1 MNDFNFEDL
10 TNNAEPILDFKQI
23 FKDALI
29 DPAEEIKQQPIALSI
44 GESNYKGNSYPIPF
58 GSYGDFSCIVGA
70 SKSRKTFFKS
80 MVEAAYIGGRSNI
93 YNPSIKGHNN
103 DKKFVLSFDT
113 EQSHFHTQRVQRR
126 VLELIGGKSNIY
138 NPSIKG
144 HNNEKKFVLSF
155 DTEQSH
161 FHTQRVQ
168 RRVLELIGGNCE
180 FYKTF
185 GLRGY
190 SPKERFDFI
199 DWIVFESEFKD
210 KIGLMS
216 IDGYVDLVTDFN
228 SLEQATGLTEKL
240 LNWTAKGNMH
250 CTGILHKNFG
260 SAKPVG
266 HVGSSVLK
274 KAETVVFIEKDENDV
289 TIVKCEYSRNQ
300 PFKEIKFNVDG
311 NDWLPKEIQSFL

>member
-1 MNDFNFEDL
+1 MDDFNFEEL
-10 TNNAEPILDFKQI
+10 ANNVEPIIDFKQI

-44 GESNYKGNSYPIPF
+44 GESNYKGISYPIPF

-80 MVEAAYIGGRSNI
+80 MVEAA
-93 YNPSIKGHNN
+93 
-103 DKKFVLSFDT
+103 F
-113 EQSHFHTQRVQRR
+113 
-126 VLELIGGKSNIY
+126 IGGKSNIY

>member
-1 MNDFNFEDL
+1 MSDFNFDDL
-10 TNNAEPILDFKQI
+10 LQSSENQNTIDYLQIL
-23 FKDALI
+23 KDSLI
-29 DPAEEIKQQPIALSI
+29 DPSEEIKQQPIAISI
-44 GESNYKGNSYPIPF
+44 GESNYKGVSYPIPF

-80 MVEAAYIGGRSNI
+80 MIEASYIGGRSNI
-93 YNPSIKGHNN
+93 YNPSLKGHN
-103 DKKFVLSFDT
+103 S
-113 EQSHFHTQRVQRR
+113 
-126 VLELIGGKSNIY
+126 
-138 NPSIKG
+138 
-144 HNNEKKFVLSF
+144 EKKFVLSF

-161 FHTQRVQ
+161 FHAQRVQ
-168 RRVLELIGGNCE
+168 RRVLELIGGNCDY
-180 FYKTF
+180 YKTF
-185 GLRGY
+185 GLRAY
-190 SPKERFDFI
+190 TPIERLQFI
-199 DWIVFESEFKD
+199 DWVVYESEYKD

-260 SAKPVG
+260 TSKPVG

-274 KAETVVFIEKDENDV
+274 KAETVVFVEKEEEN

-300 PFKEIKFNVDG
+300 PFNDIKFFVDD
-311 NDWLPKEIQSFL
+311 NDWLPKEVQDFI

>member
-1 MNDFNFEDL
+1 MSDFNFEDL
-10 TNNAEPILDFKQI
+10 NSNAETLIDFKQI
-23 FKDALI
+23 LKESLI

-44 GESNYKGNSYPIPF
+44 GESIYKGNSYPIPF

-80 MVEAAYIGGRSNI
+80 MIEAAYIGGQSNI
-93 YNPSIKGHNN
+93 HNPSIKGHNA
-103 DKKFVLSFDT
+103 
-113 EQSHFHTQRVQRR
+113 
-126 VLELIGGKSNIY
+126 
-138 NPSIKG
+138 
-144 HNNEKKFVLSF
+144 EKKFVLSF

-161 FHTQRVQ
+161 FHAQRVQ

-190 SPKERFDFI
+190 TPKERFDFI
-199 DWIVFESEFKD
+199 DWVVFESEFKNN
-210 KIGLMS
+210 IGLMS
-216 IDGYVDLVTDFN
+216 IDGFVDLVTDFN
-228 SLEQATGLTEKL
+228 SLEQSTGLTEKL
-240 LNWTAKGNMH
+240 LNWTAKGKMH

-260 SAKPVG
+260 TAKPVG

-274 KAETVVFIEKDENDV
+274 KAETVVFVEKGDDDV

-300 PFKEIKFNVDG
+300 PFKEIKFNVDD
-311 NDWLPKEIQSFL
+311 NDWLPKEIQEFI